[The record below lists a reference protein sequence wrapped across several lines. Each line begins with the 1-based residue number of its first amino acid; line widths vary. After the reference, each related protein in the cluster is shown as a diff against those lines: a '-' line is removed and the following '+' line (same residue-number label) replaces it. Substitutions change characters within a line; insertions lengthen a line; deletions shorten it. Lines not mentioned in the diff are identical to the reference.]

1 MPLWLT
7 QLTVQKSVAR
17 NAEKQFQIWFSSRCI
32 RIEKGSETLVPLNK
46 AGKWVNF
53 IVTNEEP
60 NNKTPNYTV
69 YIKRCSLISVVGTY
83 VVTIKIV
90 HDWST
95 SVLYQIGVLPTVP
108 PPRVS

>member
-1 MPLWLT
+1 M
-7 QLTVQKSVAR
+7 
-17 NAEKQFQIWFSSRCI
+17 
-32 RIEKGSETLVPLNK
+32 VPLNK

-90 HDWST
+90 HD
-95 SVLYQIGVLPTVP
+95 
-108 PPRVS
+108 